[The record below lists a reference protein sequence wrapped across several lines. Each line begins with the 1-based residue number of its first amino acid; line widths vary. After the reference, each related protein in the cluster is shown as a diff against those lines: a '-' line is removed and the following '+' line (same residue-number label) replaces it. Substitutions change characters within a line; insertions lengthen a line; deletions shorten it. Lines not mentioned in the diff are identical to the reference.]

1 MKEGIGL
8 TSEGVDPGPVVVRYR
23 EEFQGAFDRLNR
35 EWIETY
41 FALEPADRE
50 ILGDPRRK
58 ILDRG
63 GEVFFVLERGEVR
76 GTCAVLRHSADECEI
91 AKMAVSPTARG
102 RGYGDLLMEAS
113 LAFAREINSRRI
125 VIVSNTVLNPAIRL
139 YQKHGFVQ
147 VPLASD
153 GRYRRANIRLEL
165 ELSPTAG
172 VSLPSAAG

>member
-8 TSEGVDPGPVVVRYR
+8 SGEGVDPRPVVVRYR
-23 EEFQGAFDRLNR
+23 EEFRSEFERLNR

-41 FALEPADRE
+41 FVLEAADRE

-58 ILDRG
+58 ILDPG
-63 GEVFFVLERGEVR
+63 GQVFFVLDRGEVQ
-76 GTCAVLRHSADECEI
+76 GTCAVLRHGADECEI
-91 AKMAVSPTARG
+91 AKMAVAPSARG

-113 LAFAREINSRRI
+113 LAFAREIDSRRV
-125 VIVSNTVLNPAIRL
+125 VIVSNTILSPAIRL
-139 YQKHGFVQ
+139 YQKHGFVE

-165 ELSPTAG
+165 ELSP
-172 VSLPSAAG
+172 SARASIP